1 MHAWYNGK
9 MPAPI
14 VARDTDH
21 LKTLVH
27 ACIDE
32 HGDACDLNHI
42 DVSQI
47 TDMSDLFNDSPFNG
61 NISRWDTSSVADMS
75 RMFMRSG
82 FTGDIS
88 KWDVSNVLDMRHMFD
103 ESDFNGNISNWNVSK
118 VQSTSGMFSNSHFC
132 GDLSRW
138 DVTSVQDMTGM
149 FAYNMSTTDKPQ
161 GWNISQWD
169 VSNVWNMS
177 RMFQC
182 ASVHDD
188 ISGWCVGQAK
198 SVRSMFEGAYYGC
211 DVSNWQLHP
220 DTIMGNMFA
229 QSTCLANQT
238 PCAWNIAFFLEE
250 SVLPTHPVWTDVFS
264 TVAPLAQS
272 LGLTT
277 SEHAKLILS
286 EYAQRHVCAA
296 QLWSIALP
304 DGTVEVAP

>member
-14 VARDTDH
+14 IARDTDH
-21 LKTLVH
+21 LKALLH

-47 TDMSDLFNDSPFNG
+47 TNMSDLFADSPFNG
-61 NISRWDTSSVADMS
+61 
-75 RMFMRSG
+75 
-82 FTGDIS
+82 DIS
-88 KWDVSNVLDMRHMFD
+88 QWNTSNVLDMRHMFD

-118 VQSTSGMFSNSHFC
+118 VQSTSGMFSNSSFS

-149 FAYNMSTTDKPQ
+149 FAYNLSTTAQPE

-229 QSTCLANQT
+229 QSACLANQT
-238 PCAWNIAFFLEE
+238 PCAWNIAFFLEV
-250 SVLPTHPVWTDVFS
+250 SVLPTHPAWTDVFS

-272 LGLTT
+272 LGLTP
-277 SEHAKLILS
+277 SEHAKLILG
-286 EYAQRHVCAA
+286 EYERRHACTVES
-296 QLWSIALP
+296 WSIALP